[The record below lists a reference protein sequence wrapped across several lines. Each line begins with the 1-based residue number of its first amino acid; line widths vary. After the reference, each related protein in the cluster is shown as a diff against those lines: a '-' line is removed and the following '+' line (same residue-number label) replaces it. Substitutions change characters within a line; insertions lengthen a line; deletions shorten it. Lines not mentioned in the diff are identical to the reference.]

1 MKRSLFLVFVLFVT
15 VFVHGGQESP
25 SKHYAVIHLNGT
37 VNPIIAEFVAAS
49 IDRASKEGA
58 SFVVIQMDT
67 PGGLMDAMRT
77 IIKSIL
83 SSPVPV
89 VVYTYPRGAQ
99 AASAGGFIM
108 LSAHIAAMAPGT
120 EIGAMHPV
128 SPMLDFM
135 QRDQKGD
142 PAGVMEKKVL
152 NDTVAYAR
160 SLAQKRGRNVE
171 WAEKAVSR
179 AISSTY
185 REALEQRVIDI
196 VADDMAD
203 LLVQINNRTVDVN
216 GANVTIRTTGL
227 HEKVYTMDR
236 TEKFLNKIADPQVL
250 FILLILAIAGIG
262 IEFKNPGMIVPGTIG
277 AISLVFFLL
286 GIRVIPFNVL
296 GLILIILAIVLFIL
310 ELVIISHGL
319 LTAGGI
325 LAFILGAMILFD
337 SPLKGG
343 YIPMPSILATMAVL
357 LAFIFLVVRV
367 VIKALRDRVTT
378 GIEGLVGETGIT
390 LDEVSPYGGR
400 IQVLGEIWKSVS
412 TDVIQKGTNVEVVS
426 AKGMTLQVKSKKEV

>member
-1 MKRSLFLVFVLFVT
+1 MKRFFTALVLMIPLLL
-15 VFVHGGQESP
+15 HGAEGNVKSP
-25 SKHYAVIHLNGT
+25 HYAVIHLEGT
-37 VNPIIAEFVAAS
+37 VNPVIAEFISKTINKAAL
-49 IDRASKEGA
+49 DGA

-67 PGGLMDAMRT
+67 PGGLMDSMRT

-83 SSPVPV
+83 SAPVPV

-135 QRDQKGD
+135 QRDKKGD

-152 NDTVAYAR
+152 NDTVAYAK

-171 WAEKAVSR
+171 WAEKAVSQ

-185 REALEQRVIDI
+185 QEALQQHVIDI
-196 VADDMAD
+196 VADDMND
-203 LLVQINNRTVDVN
+203 LLAKINNRVVDMN
-216 GANVTIRTTGL
+216 GQKVTIKSQGL
-227 HEKVYTMDR
+227 TEVVYSMDR
-236 TEKFLNKIADPQVL
+236 GERFLNKIADPQIL

-262 IEFKNPGMIVPGTIG
+262 IEFKNPGMIVPG
-277 AISLVFFLL
+277 SLGVIALIFFLL
-286 GIRVIPFNVL
+286 GIRVIPFNGL
-296 GLILIILAIVLFIL
+296 GLILIALAIVLFIL
-310 ELVIISHGL
+310 ELVFISHGL

-325 LAFILGAMILFD
+325 IAFVLGAMILFD

-343 YIPMPSILATMAVL
+343 YIPMPSILATLAVL
-357 LAFIFLVVRV
+357 LAFIFLVVRA
-367 VIKALRDRVTT
+367 VIKALRDKVTT
-378 GIEGLVGETGIT
+378 GMDGLVGENGIT
-390 LDEVSPYGGR
+390 LDEVSPSGGQIR
-400 IQVLGEIWKSVS
+400 VQGEIWKAVS
-412 TDVIQKGTNVEVVS
+412 SDVIQKGTNVEVLS
-426 AKGMTLQVKSKKEV
+426 TKGMTLKVKPKQEV